1 MAITNR
7 ALDASEQRK
16 TFTAGVGLVGTGSTT
31 HCFVMPSAGTLEG
44 VRMAAAGISG
54 SPVAQVAV
62 IRFIA
67 GAGLTSIGGVATTL
81 ALQAV
86 GTSGIQS
93 VALAAAGSTLLN
105 LMAGDVVAV
114 GLTGANS
121 AVATL
126 TVAAVVKQTQ
136 DIKTQFGL

>member
-1 MAITNR
+1 MAVTNR
-7 ALDASEQRK
+7 SLDVSEQRK
-16 TFTAGVGLVGTGSTT
+16 TFVAGVGLVATGSTT
-31 HCFVMPSAGTLEG
+31 HCFVMPSAGTLDG

-62 IRFIA
+62 LRFIA
-67 GAGLTSIGGVATTL
+67 GTGFTSIGGVATTL
-81 ALQAV
+81 ALQTV

-93 VALAAAGSTLLN
+93 VALAASGSTLLN
-105 LMAGDVVAV
+105 LVAGDVIAV

>member
-1 MAITNR
+1 
-7 ALDASEQRK
+7 
-16 TFTAGVGLVGTGSTT
+16 
-31 HCFVMPSAGTLEG
+31 MPSAGTLEG

-81 ALQAV
+81 ALQTV
-86 GTSGIQS
+86 GTSGLQS
-93 VALAAAGSTLLN
+93 AVLAASGSTLLN
-105 LMAGDVVAV
+105 LLAGDVIAV
-114 GLTGANS
+114 GLTGTNS

-126 TVAAVVKQTQ
+126 AVAAVVKQTQ
-136 DIKTQFGL
+136 DIKTSFGI